1 MKECMNTA
9 PPVEQGQCFFPDEKT
24 LPVGGFQ
31 KQSLVDYPG
40 HISSIVFTPGCNMRC
55 NYCHNPELVLPEKI
69 KTTGQKDAGEIL
81 EWIHTNKLLLD
92 AVVITGGEPTLHA
105 SLVPFTRQI
114 KQYGLKIKLD
124 TNGTNPLLLQRLI
137 DDQLV
142 DYVAMDIK
150 APLET
155 RKYQMIV
162 GRHFNDTMME
172 HVKQSIYILTA
183 RAVPHEF
190 RTTVDAMLN
199 NEDIR
204 TIIHSI
210 KGNLYLQ
217 PVNTNHK
224 TLGGKGL
231 NVLKYNLHAF
241 INNHSN
247 HTNVIIRGD

>member
-1 MKECMNTA
+1 MKECIKTA
-9 PPVEQGQCFFPDEKT
+9 PPVEQGQYLHTEEKA

-40 HISSIVFTPGCNMRC
+40 HISSIVFTSGCNMRC
-55 NYCHNPELVLPEKI
+55 NYCHNPELVLPEQI
-69 KTTGQKDAGEIL
+69 KTTRQQNAGDIL
-81 EWIHTNKLLLD
+81 KWIHTNKLLLD
-92 AVVITGGEPTLHA
+92 AVVITGGEPTLHPA
-105 SLVPFTRQI
+105 LVPFIRQI

-155 RKYQMIV
+155 HKYQMIV

-183 RAVPHEF
+183 GAVHYEF

-199 NEDIR
+199 DEDIQ

-210 KGNLYLQ
+210 KGNFYLQ
-217 PVNTNHK
+217 QVNTNHK
-224 TLGGKGL
+224 TLSGKGL
-231 NVLKYNLHAF
+231 NILKYNLHAF
-241 INNHSN
+241 INNHCS